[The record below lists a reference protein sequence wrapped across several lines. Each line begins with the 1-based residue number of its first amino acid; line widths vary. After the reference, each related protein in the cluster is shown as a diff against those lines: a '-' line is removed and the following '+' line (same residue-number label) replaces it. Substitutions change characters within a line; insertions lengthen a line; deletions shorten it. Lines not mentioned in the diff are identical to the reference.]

1 MNWFTR
7 EVVEKQSTA
16 AKQKLAGDDT
26 CCTHVEK
33 NIELAYT
40 MHSERDSFGPVS
52 THVVCKECDKA
63 IEEEEDNKECTCHDC
78 KQTVKNKDGI
88 EWKWYDFYAA
98 QGDEPLF
105 ICDACRVKE
114 PHTSRRARDQ
124 AAYDDEFGVTR
135 DDEDE
140 PHEEHVPD
148 EEEAEA
154 WAHINDDSY
163 YH

>member
-7 EVVEKQSTA
+7 EVVEQLPAASKQE
-16 AKQKLAGDDT
+16 LADADT

-40 MHSERDSFGPVS
+40 MHSEKDSFGPVS

-63 IEEEEDNKECTCHDC
+63 IDEEEDNRECTCHDC
-78 KQTVKNKDGI
+78 NQTVKKKDGI

-105 ICDACRVKE
+105 ICNACRVLDK
-114 PHTSRRARDQ
+114 HKQRRARDQ
-124 AAYDDEFGVTR
+124 AAYDAEFG
-135 DDEDE
+135 DGED
-140 PHEEHVPD
+140 
-148 EEEAEA
+148 
-154 WAHINDDSY
+154 
-163 YH
+163 